1 MARSEK
7 SVRIRMLASVVGPD
21 GADWLAG
28 SEHDAPEPFARDLL
42 RRRRAEV
49 VVRMSPAPQ
58 PAVEEPQARR
68 AGKAK

>member
-49 VVRMSPAPQ
+49 APAPQ